1 MYAQWVLSY
10 MASLEGM
17 CQRVNVVSHGVTEV
31 SPGCHAVSR
40 GTVWTV
46 RADSRHLFVG
56 ISEIKAILPFKGH
69 LSVIQWVLR
78 CLDTAS
84 AASEAAH
91 VRRMCAAAAA
101 STSLALVLARRPAFR
116 PVAEVCSRLPLRE
129 PRHRLRMLRCM
140 LPPPGRPQQ
149 PATVGN
155 PKGGESGRG
164 CGAAKKRR
172 LLLHKCR
179 TLLVVWLVSRVGGRS
194 AFVDICTCVD
204 VNVIC
209 PVLTVIMGD
218 H

>member
-1 MYAQWVLSY
+1 MVRAAILS
-10 MASLEGM
+10 
-17 CQRVNVVSHGVTEV
+17 
-31 SPGCHAVSR
+31 
-40 GTVWTV
+40 TVWTV
-46 RADSRHLFVG
+46 RADSQNLFVG
-56 ISEIKAILPFKGH
+56 ISEITAILPFKGH

-101 STSLALVLARRPAFR
+101 LTSLALVLARRPAFR

-129 PRHRLRMLRCM
+129 PRHRLRMLRCK

-149 PATVGN
+149 PAAFG
-155 PKGGESGRG
+155 KGWR
-164 CGAAKKRR
+164 KRWR
-172 LLLHKCR
+172 IWCRERATLTLELKCR
-179 TLLVVWLVSRVGGRS
+179 TLLVVWRVSRVGGRS

-209 PVLTVIMGD
+209 PVLIVITGD